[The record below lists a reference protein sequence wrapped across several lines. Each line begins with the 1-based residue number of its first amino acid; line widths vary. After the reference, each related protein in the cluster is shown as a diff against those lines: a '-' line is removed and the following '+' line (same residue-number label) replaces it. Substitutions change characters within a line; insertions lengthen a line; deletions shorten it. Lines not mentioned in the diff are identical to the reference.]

1 MNKKI
6 VWSLVLILLL
16 ILPMGRVHADTEPV
30 FLDAYA
36 DVKFGEAVDFN
47 LSLGDPQ
54 QIQTLYLFIQPESGN
69 LAYYEVPVGAT
80 DLTQYQLDPRSVP
93 LRAFSDVV
101 FWYQADLVTG
111 EQVNSEEYRFTYL
124 DNRFEW
130 QALQTDHIRLY
141 WYEGDLTFA
150 TNAINIAE
158 QSYQTLQSRYGDMF
172 AGSVIDVFVYGS
184 TAELQDTLT
193 QSAFDWVA
201 GHADPELGQVL
212 LSIAPGAEQRI
223 EMERQLPHELTH
235 LFLYRFNGGQVES
248 QPAWLMEGLASNLE
262 KTPNPD
268 YRQVLAN
275 AVSEQRLIPVST
287 LCKTFP
293 TGGEEVYLAYA
304 ESASFVAY
312 LEETHGNDKLR
323 ALLQEYAAG
332 TGCEQGF
339 LNVYEITL
347 GQMEGRWH
355 QSVLGINRVTA
366 LLQKSAPYVLLLA
379 VLVIPAFLA
388 GWINLRARRQQE
400 MNAK

>member
-1 MNKKI
+1 MIKK
-6 VWSLVLILLL
+6 LIWYLACVLLL
-16 ILPMGRVHADTEPV
+16 TLPMGRVYANSDTI

-36 DVKFGEAVDFN
+36 DVKFGEVVDFN
-47 LSLGDPQ
+47 LSLDDPQ
-54 QIQTLYLFIQPESGN
+54 LIQTLYLFIQPESGN
-69 LAYYEVPVGAT
+69 LAYYEVPIGAT

-150 TNAINIAE
+150 TNAVNIAE
-158 QSYQTLQSRYGDMF
+158 QSYQTLQSRYGDLF
-172 AGSVIDVFVYGS
+172 AGSVIDVFVYSS
-184 TAELQDTLT
+184 TAALQDTLT

-235 LFLYRFNGGQVES
+235 LFLYRFSGGQVES

-268 YRQVLAN
+268 YQQVLSK

-287 LCKTFP
+287 LCKAFP
-293 TGGEEVYLAYA
+293 TGDEGVYLAYA

-312 LEETHGNDKLR
+312 LEETHGNEKLR
-323 ALLQEYAAG
+323 TLLQEYAEG
-332 TGCEQGF
+332 IGCEQGF
-339 LNVYEITL
+339 LNVYGITL
-347 GQMEGRWH
+347 GQMEGRWQ
-355 QSVLGINRVTA
+355 QSALGINRAAA
-366 LLQKSAPYVLLLA
+366 LLQKSAPYLLLLA
-379 VLVIPAFLA
+379 VLVIPALLA
-388 GWINLRARRQQE
+388 GWINQRAYRQRE
-400 MNAK
+400 LNAE